1 MPRSFGAFFE
11 PKFLGGLFMNKVNSK
26 SNTKVMSRIG
36 MLSAVAFLLMFFEFP
51 LTFIAPSFIKLDISD
66 LPAMVGAFTM
76 GPVAGIIISAVKNVL
91 HIALKGTSTGGV
103 GELSN
108 FIIASVL
115 TGTAGIIY
123 KRDNTFKGAIVG
135 MLIGTVLMTIVATI
149 SNYFV
154 IFPLYANFMP
164 MEAIINAGK
173 AVNSNINSLW
183 DMMIYSL
190 VPFNLIKGFL
200 VSIVTMFIYKKISHL
215 FRI

>member
-1 MPRSFGAFFE
+1 
-11 PKFLGGLFMNKVNSK
+11 MNKVNSK
-26 SNTKVMSRIG
+26 SNVKVMSRIG

-135 MLIGTVLMTIVATI
+135 MLFGTVLMTIAAII

-173 AVNSNINSLW
+173 AVNANISSLW

-200 VSIVTMFIYKKISHL
+200 VSIVTMLIYKKISHL
-215 FRI
+215 FRV

>member
-1 MPRSFGAFFE
+1 
-11 PKFLGGLFMNKVNSK
+11 MNKVNSK
-26 SNTKVMSRIG
+26 SNVKVMSRIG

-76 GPVAGIIISAVKNVL
+76 GPVAGVIISAVKNVL

-135 MLIGTVLMTIVATI
+135 MLFGTVLMTIAAII

-173 AVNSNINSLW
+173 AVNANISSLW

-200 VSIVTMFIYKKISHL
+200 VSIVTMLIYKKISHL
-215 FRI
+215 FRV

>member
-1 MPRSFGAFFE
+1 
-11 PKFLGGLFMNKVNSK
+11 MNKVNSK
-26 SNTKVMSRIG
+26 SNVKVMSRIG

-135 MLIGTVLMTIVATI
+135 MLFGTVLMTIVAII

-173 AVNSNINSLW
+173 AVNANISSLW

-200 VSIVTMFIYKKISHL
+200 VSIVTMLIYKKISHL
-215 FRI
+215 FRG

>member
-1 MPRSFGAFFE
+1 
-11 PKFLGGLFMNKVNSK
+11 MNKVNSK

>member
-1 MPRSFGAFFE
+1 
-11 PKFLGGLFMNKVNSK
+11 MNKVNSK
-26 SNTKVMSRIG
+26 SNVKVMSRIG

-135 MLIGTVLMTIVATI
+135 MLFGTVLMTIVAII

-173 AVNSNINSLW
+173 AVNANISSLW

-200 VSIVTMFIYKKISHL
+200 VSIVTMLIYKKISHL
-215 FRI
+215 FRV

>member
-1 MPRSFGAFFE
+1 
-11 PKFLGGLFMNKVNSK
+11 MNKVNSK
-26 SNTKVMSRIG
+26 SNVKVMSRIG

-76 GPVAGIIISAVKNVL
+76 GSVAGVIISAVKNVL

-135 MLIGTVLMTIVATI
+135 MLFGTVLMTIAAII

-173 AVNSNINSLW
+173 AVNANISSLW

-200 VSIVTMFIYKKISHL
+200 VSIVTMLIYKKISHL
-215 FRI
+215 FRV

>member
-1 MPRSFGAFFE
+1 M
-11 PKFLGGLFMNKVNSK
+11 
-26 SNTKVMSRIG
+26 
-36 MLSAVAFLLMFFEFP
+36 
-51 LTFIAPSFIKLDISD
+51 TFIAPSFIKLDISD

-200 VSIVTMFIYKKISHL
+200 VSIVTMFIYKKLVIYLEYS
-215 FRI
+215 F